1 MAAGVA
7 FPLKASTDG
16 RHLVD
21 QNNVPFIIT
30 GESAWTMLTELS
42 DSNIDTYLNDRQA
55 RGFNTIMVMLVV
67 HGYPGFRNS
76 PADADGNQPF
86 TTPGNFSTP
95 NEAYFAHVDS
105 VINKA
110 AAKGMLV
117 LLAPAYMGYHCGN
130 GVTPEGWCSEMLSN
144 GTTVMQNYGAY
155 VGTRYAGFPNILW
168 LNGGDVNAGAY
179 GATAV
184 MEAVITGIKAHD
196 ANHLHTA
203 HCDRYHSAYD
213 CYNRPWL
220 DVNTAYSDCTS
231 TASAV
236 STDYNQA
243 AKPLF
248 FIEGYYENDGYAP
261 SQQCLDSQSYWP
273 VLGGA
278 FGAIF
283 GNDPIIFFGTGWQ
296 SALNLQG
303 SINQANFGAF
313 FRSIPWWDLVPD
325 YNHTVLTSGYGT
337 RTNATYVGC
346 ARTSDG
352 STVVAYLPTRSTVA
366 IDMTKV
372 SGSTVLAK
380 WFNPSTAAYTTI
392 GTYPNT
398 GTQNFTPPSSGDWV
412 LLLTGSGAPQLPPT
426 GLHLIR

>member
-1 MAAGVA
+1 MKKLLIILMLAITCTVTDAFSQAMAAGVA
-7 FPLKASTDG
+7 FPLKVSTDG

-42 DSNIDTYLNDRQA
+42 DSNVDTYLNDRQA

-76 PADADGNQPF
+76 PADANGNKPF
-86 TTPGNFSTP
+86 TTPGNFSAP

-110 AAKGMLV
+110 GARGMLV

-203 HCDRYHSAYD
+203 TGIIRLTIVTTGPGWMSTP
-213 CYNRPWL
+213 RIP
-220 DVNTAYSDCTS
+220 TA
-231 TASAV
+231 
-236 STDYNQA
+236 
-243 AKPLF
+243 P
-248 FIEGYYENDGYAP
+248 AP
-261 SQQCLDSQSYWP
+261 RQPFPQ
-273 VLGGA
+273 
-278 FGAIF
+278 I
-283 GNDPIIFFGTGWQ
+283 T
-296 SALNLQG
+296 
-303 SINQANFGAF
+303 
-313 FRSIPWWDLVPD
+313 
-325 YNHTVLTSGYGT
+325 T
-337 RTNATYVGC
+337 R
-346 ARTSDG
+346 
-352 STVVAYLPTRSTVA
+352 LP
-366 IDMTKV
+366 
-372 SGSTVLAK
+372 
-380 WFNPSTAAYTTI
+380 NPSSLSKVTMKTMTMHRRSNALTPRAI
-392 GTYPNT
+392 GRSWA
-398 GTQNFTPPSSGDWV
+398 GHSGPSS
-412 LLLTGSGAPQLPPT
+412 AMIP
-426 GLHLIR
+426 